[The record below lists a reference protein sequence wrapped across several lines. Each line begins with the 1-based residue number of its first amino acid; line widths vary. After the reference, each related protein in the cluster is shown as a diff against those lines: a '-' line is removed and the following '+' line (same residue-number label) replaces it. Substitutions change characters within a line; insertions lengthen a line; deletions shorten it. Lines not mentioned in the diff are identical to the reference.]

1 MFNKPTSGDHLEAD
15 LATFTMTLVNKTLF
29 GVPDQ
34 DTFYDQSDYMEELGI
49 EGACNRLWDCWDAY
63 GAADGVEVEAE
74 GLLQQIQLYNVALK
88 QEDGEPVTEDEIR
101 RVEWD
106 WEVPSGTGMYP
117 NNPIM
122 NPEWSQGGPGMVLG

>member
-49 EGACNRLWDCWDAY
+49 EGAEAKRRRSEA
-63 GAADGVEVEAE
+63 GA
-74 GLLQQIQLYNVALK
+74 LALRMA
-88 QEDGEPVTEDEIR
+88 GFTV
-101 RVEWD
+101 
-106 WEVPSGTGMYP
+106 G
-117 NNPIM
+117 
-122 NPEWSQGGPGMVLG
+122 

>member
-49 EGACNRLWDCWDAY
+49 EGACNRLWDCWD
-63 GAADGVEVEAE
+63 E
-74 GLLQQIQLYNVALK
+74 LCKN
-88 QEDGEPVTEDEIR
+88 R
-101 RVEWD
+101 S
-106 WEVPSGTGMYP
+106 SGKTD
-117 NNPIM
+117 
-122 NPEWSQGGPGMVLG
+122 SQ